1 MDENIFIEA
10 VATARTE
17 IWKDISA
24 GKAGSAT
31 AAIMDK
37 GELVYSEGFGMAD
50 RENSCP
56 VERDTLFN
64 IGSITKVFTA
74 MAIMLL
80 VDDGKLELDAPLVQ
94 YLPQFVMADS
104 RYKEITLRML
114 LNHTSG
120 LPGITIANN
129 FGFEYNTEVF
139 QQTLENLS
147 HSNLKHMPGAIAVY
161 CNDGFTLAEMIIER
175 ISGQKFINF
184 LSRRILQPLSLVNT
198 GLSVGQRSGASIAR
212 YYQPVTGKKEP
223 PEAIS
228 LIGAGGFSSTAY
240 ELCLFA
246 DTFSGR
252 GVQILSKS
260 TQDEM
265 KRAQPPLST
274 GKFRNPIEFSF
285 GLGWDM
291 TRLPIYKEKGIK
303 LLGKKGETCHYSSF
317 LVTLPDE
324 RLSVAV
330 MESGPQ
336 SSASQT
342 ALKVLRALLE
352 RRGLLEEGHDYIS
365 RPRQPQEIPSQYSAF
380 EGYYAPLMK
389 IAFDLK
395 ENTVRILAIEDSTE
409 KEISSLYY
417 HEGYFYD
424 AGGLRSYFTS
434 FDNEDFYVSV
444 SELNT
449 DIIKAQKL
457 KIIVK
462 PLSLKIDVNGK
473 LWLMRNARPFDGIL
487 LVAATHLVKSS
498 TIELLPGYVNF
509 AGIKKIISPMSA
521 GMPVS
526 ALADQT
532 ELTLF
537 EKDGH
542 TWARVSEILYNPEEV
557 ALPLETGNK
566 TLTIGP
572 EGYNEWLLAKQD
584 LILNFEKPAKGR
596 VIVFDANNLSVYD
609 SAIDQGETLVKSGC
623 LVELSAYAGDSFRVI
638 TK

>member
-1 MDENIFIEA
+1 MVENVFEEA
-10 VATARTE
+10 IATARRE
-17 IWKDISA
+17 IWKDIGA

-31 AAIMDK
+31 AAITDK
-37 GELVYSEGFGMAD
+37 GKIVYAEGFGMAD
-50 RENSCP
+50 RENGCP
-56 VERDTLFN
+56 VERDTRFN
-64 IGSITKVFTA
+64 IGSITKIFTA

-80 VDDGKLELDAPLVQ
+80 VDDGKLELEAPVVQ
-94 YLPQFVMADS
+94 YLPQFVMADP
-104 RYKEITLRML
+104 RYKEITLRMI

-120 LPGITIANN
+120 LPGITAANN
-129 FGFEYNTEVF
+129 FGFEYNAEVF
-139 QQTLENLS
+139 KQTLENLS
-147 HSNLKHMPGAIAVY
+147 RSNLKHVPGAMAVY

-175 ISGQKFINF
+175 ISGQKFVNF
-184 LSRRILQPLSLVNT
+184 LSRRILLPLSLVNT
-198 GLSVGQRSGASIAR
+198 GLSVGELSGTAIAR

-228 LIGAGGFSSTAY
+228 LLGAGGFSSTAHD
-240 ELCLFA
+240 LCLFA
-246 DTFSGR
+246 DTFSGS

-260 TQDEM
+260 ALDEM
-265 KRAQPPLST
+265 KRAQPPLSS
-274 GKFRNPIEFSF
+274 GKFRNPVEFSF

-291 TRLPIYKEKGIK
+291 TCFPIYQEKGIK
-303 LLGKKGETCHYSSF
+303 LLGKRGETCHYSSF

-324 RLSVAV
+324 RISVAV
-330 MESGPQ
+330 IESGPQ

-342 ALKVLRALLE
+342 ALNVLRALLG
-352 RRGLLEEGHDYIS
+352 RRGLLENRIDYIS
-365 RPRQPQEIPSQYSAF
+365 KPRQHQEIPQQYSAF

-395 ENTVRILAIEDSTE
+395 ENIVRIMAIEDGTE
-409 KEISSLYY
+409 KQTSSLYY
-417 HEGYFYD
+417 NDGYFYD

-434 FDNEDFYVSV
+434 FHNEDFYVSV
-444 SELNT
+444 SDLNT

-457 KIIVK
+457 KIIDK

-473 LWLMRNARPFDGIL
+473 LWLMRNARPFDGVL
-487 LVAATHLVKSS
+487 LVTATHLVKSS

-509 AGIKKIISPMSA
+509 AGIKKIISPESA

-542 TWARVSEILYNPEEV
+542 IWARLSEMLYSPEDV
-557 ALPLETGNK
+557 AVPLETGNK
-566 TLTIGP
+566 TVTIGP
-572 EGYNEWLLAKQD
+572 DGYNEWLVAEQD
-584 LILNFEKPAKGR
+584 LILGFEKPAKGR
-596 VIVFDANNLSVYD
+596 VIVFDPNNLVIYD
-609 SAIDQGETLVKSGC
+609 SAVDLGETLVRSGC
-623 LVELSAYAGDSFRVI
+623 LVELSAYAGESFQVI